1 MMRRM
6 RLAVKLP
13 LLIIITAVIVIC
25 AVVLVSFFLTRDSL
39 VNIESDEQTISV
51 NMYASAISFY
61 LDEARSIL
69 ETTAEQE
76 ELADFIPQEPVDPEL
91 HGVPADKAM
100 PQRNIAIS
108 ILRHS
113 DIFDYI
119 QLLKPDGTIYLLEP
133 YELQI
138 DTISGSRTSTDWYK
152 KLTNNGSTVIS
163 NLHISNATRQPVVTI
178 ATPVRNNNGQ
188 LVGIWAGG
196 LSLGTLSKIGLSE
209 SQTGSPKR
217 YGYVTDSRGLII
229 AHQANPTY
237 VLEQT
242 DFSSVP
248 PVQAALSG
256 QTGTMQFVSSIDGVE
271 KLAAYMPITETGWAV
286 VYVVPTEVAF
296 APLYRLTL
304 NTAILGMLAIIVM
317 SLGGWA
323 IARQVTKPI
332 EQLREAAVT
341 MGTGD
346 LRQRIKMATRDEIGQ
361 LAREFN
367 RMAASL
373 SGKEAQ
379 LRDYATQL
387 EQKVEERTR
396 ELHESEEKYRDLV
409 EDLPDVVFAVDQNGA
424 LTYLSPAVE
433 PMTGYSVSELMGRT
447 FADFLHPEDLAH
459 AFDTF
464 QSTLSGQTMVDELRF
479 FTKSGEMR
487 WLRNSNKPVFAGD
500 RVVGVRGLFSDV
512 TQHKQAEARLK
523 ETMADLERSNAEL
536 ERFAYV
542 ASHDLQEPL
551 RMVSSYTQLLEKRYK
566 DKLDADAHDFISF
579 AVEGAKRMQ
588 NLIND
593 LLTYSR
599 VGTRGKPFEPTDCEA
614 VFDAAIAN
622 LSVAINENKAKVSH
636 DPLPVVMSDEGQ
648 LVQLFQNLIG
658 NAIKF
663 HGKRPPR
670 VHVSAKPDGD
680 KWVFSIKDNGIGIDP
695 QYFERIFIIF
705 QRLHGEGYPGTG
717 TGLAIAKRIVERHG
731 GRIWIESAPDKGS
744 TFYFTI
750 PAKDVGQS
758 AVGSRQ
764 SAVGGQKGI
773 KNDDSNKQV

>member
-1 MMRRM
+1 M
-6 RLAVKLP
+6 RLSVKLP
-13 LLIIITAVIVIC
+13 LLIIVTAVVVIC
-25 AVVLVSFFLTRDSL
+25 AVVLVSFFLTRNSL
-39 VNIESDEQTISV
+39 VDIELQEQAISV

-69 ETTAEQE
+69 ETTAEQKE
-76 ELADFIPQEPVDPEL
+76 MAEFVPEEPVVSEL
-91 HGVPADKAM
+91 HGVPADVAM

-113 DIFDYI
+113 GTFDYI

-133 YELQI
+133 YDLQI
-138 DTISGSRTSTDWYK
+138 DAISGSRASADWYK
-152 KLTNNGSTVIS
+152 KLMSSGDTVIS

-178 ATPVRNNNGQ
+178 STPVRNSDGQ
-188 LVGIWAGG
+188 LVGVWAGG
-196 LSLGTLSKIGLSE
+196 LSLDTLSKIGLTE
-209 SQTGSPKR
+209 SQTGTPKR

-242 DFSSVP
+242 DFSSTP
-248 PVQAALSG
+248 PVQATLMG
-256 QTGTMQFVSSIDGVE
+256 QQGTMQYISPIDGE
-271 KLAAYMPITETGWAV
+271 GELAAYMPLSNTGWAV
-286 VYVVPTEVAF
+286 VYVVPTKIAF

-304 NTAILGMLAIIVM
+304 NTTILGILAVTVM
-317 SLGGWA
+317 SLGGWT

-332 EQLREAAVT
+332 ERLREAAVT
-341 MGTGD
+341 IGTGD
-346 LRQRIKMATRDEIGQ
+346 LSQRIKVTTRDEIGQ

-367 RMAASL
+367 RMAVSL

-396 ELHESEEKYRDLV
+396 ELHKSEE
-409 EDLPDVVFAVDQNGA
+409 
-424 LTYLSPAVE
+424 
-433 PMTGYSVSELMGRT
+433 
-447 FADFLHPEDLAH
+447 
-459 AFDTF
+459 
-464 QSTLSGQTMVDELRF
+464 ELRK
-479 FTKSGEMR
+479 T
-487 WLRNSNKPVFAGD
+487 V
-500 RVVGVRGLFSDV
+500 
-512 TQHKQAEARLK
+512 
-523 ETMADLERSNAEL
+523 ADLERSNAEL

-566 DKLDADAHDFISF
+566 DKLDANAHDFINY
-579 AVEGAKRMQ
+579 AVDGAKRMQ

-599 VGTRGKPFEPTDCEA
+599 VGTRGKLFEPTDCKA

-622 LSVAINENKAKVSH
+622 LDAAIKENKAKVTY
-636 DPLPVVMSDEGQ
+636 DPLPMVMSDEGQ

-663 HGKRPPR
+663 HGKKPPR
-670 VHVSAKPDGD
+670 VHVSARPDGD

-705 QRLHGEGYPGTG
+705 QRLHSEGYPGTG

-744 TFYFTI
+744 TFHFTI
-750 PAKDVGQS
+750 PMK
-758 AVGSRQ
+758 
-764 SAVGGQKGI
+764 GGK
-773 KNDDSNKQV
+773 